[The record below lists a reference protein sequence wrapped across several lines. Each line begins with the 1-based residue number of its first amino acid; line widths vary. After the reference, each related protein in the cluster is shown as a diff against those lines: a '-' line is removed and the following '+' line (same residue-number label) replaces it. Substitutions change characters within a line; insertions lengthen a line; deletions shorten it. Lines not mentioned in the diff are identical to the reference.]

1 MKPGNTGVRMSYD
14 EALKRDAEEYQSCEF
29 DWNCKK
35 CYKSLCLRIAALADF
50 PSKYGSFK
58 VVAFENNKDGKDH
71 IMIIKGDIENAENV
85 LTRVHS
91 SCVTGDVL
99 GSLRCDCGDQ
109 LKKAMRMIEKE
120 GQGVLLYMQQEGRGI
135 GLTNKIR
142 AYMYQDRGTDTYDAN
157 LLLGFPPDQ
166 RTYELA
172 AAMLK
177 KFRISSIRLLTN
189 NPQKIRD
196 LKEFGVRIKKRIP
209 IEIPPNRFN
218 RFYLE
223 TKKDKLGHILSLNTD
238 ETKQG

>member
-1 MKPGNTGVRMSYD
+1 MSMSYD
-14 EALKRDAEEYQSCEF
+14 EILRKDAEEYQSCQF
-29 DWNCKK
+29 DWNCEK
-35 CYKSLCLRIAALADF
+35 CYKSLCLRIAAFANF

-71 IMIIKGDIENAENV
+71 IMIIKGDVEGAENV

-109 LKKAMRMIEKE
+109 LKKALHMIEKE

-135 GLTNKIR
+135 GLTNKIK
-142 AYMYQDRGTDTYDAN
+142 AYMFQDRGTDTYDAN

-189 NPQKIRD
+189 NPQKILD
-196 LKEFGVRIKKRIP
+196 LEESGVRITERIP
-209 IEIPPNRFN
+209 IEIPPNVFN

-223 TKKDKLGHILSLNTD
+223 TKKDKFGHNLSLAPDKT
-238 ETKQG
+238 EQV

>member
-1 MKPGNTGVRMSYD
+1 MSYD
-14 EALKRDAEEYQSCEF
+14 EVLKRDVEEYQSCEF
-29 DWNCKK
+29 DWNCEK
-35 CYKSLCLRIAALADF
+35 CYKSLCLRIVALANF

-58 VVAFENNKDGKDH
+58 IVAFENNKDGKDH
-71 IMIIKGDIENAENV
+71 IMVIKGNVESAENV

-109 LKKAMRMIEKE
+109 LKEALRMIEQE

-135 GLTNKIR
+135 GLTNKIK
-142 AYMYQDRGTDTYDAN
+142 AYMYQDKGIDTYDAN

-177 KFRISSIRLLTN
+177 KFRIASVRLMTN

-196 LKEFGVRIKKRIP
+196 LEEFGVKIKARIP
-209 IEIPPNRFN
+209 IEISPNKFN

-223 TKKDKLGHILSLNTD
+223 TKKEKFEHILSLDTD
-238 ETKQG
+238 KGKQD